1 MENIITILSVLG
13 GFEGIKWLVRFFTN
27 RSNQK
32 SIDDTE
38 AISKRY
44 DALENHIS
52 YLQKELQEKEQRF
65 VSKEQRFVE
74 QTERLRRTQDQ
85 LFEQQKRITE
95 LEIQLAL
102 KRCEVKKCAN
112 REPQNGY

>member
-1 MENIITILSVLG
+1 MGDLITLISVLG
-13 GFEGIKWLVRFFTN
+13 GFEAIKWTVRFFTN

-38 AISKRY
+38 AISKLY
-44 DALENHIS
+44 EALENHIS
-52 YLQKELQEKEQRF
+52 FLQGELQEKEKRF
-65 VSKEQRFVE
+65 VDKEQRFVE
-74 QTERLRRTQDQ
+74 QTDRLRNIQDQ
-85 LFEQQKRITE
+85 MFELQRKNAD

-102 KRCEVKKCAN
+102 KRCEVKKCSN

>member
-1 MENIITILSVLG
+1 MEDLIALISVLG
-13 GFEGIKWLVRFFTN
+13 GFEAIKWVVRFFTN

-44 DALENHIS
+44 EALENHIS
-52 YLQKELQEKEQRF
+52 FLQGEIQEKEKQF
-65 VSKEQRFVE
+65 VEKEQRFVE
-74 QTERLRRTQDQ
+74 QTERLRGVQDQ
-85 LFEQQKRITE
+85 LYKVQKKNAE
-95 LEIQLAL
+95 LELQLAL

>member
-1 MENIITILSVLG
+1 MGDLITLISVLG
-13 GFEGIKWLVRFFTN
+13 GFEAIKWTVRFFTN

-44 DALENHIS
+44 EALENHIS
-52 YLQKELQEKEQRF
+52 FLQGELHEKEKRF
-65 VSKEQRFVE
+65 VDKEQRFVE
-74 QTERLRRTQDQ
+74 QTDRLRAIQDQ
-85 LFEQQKRITE
+85 LFQLQKKNAD

-112 REPQNGY
+112 RQPQNGY